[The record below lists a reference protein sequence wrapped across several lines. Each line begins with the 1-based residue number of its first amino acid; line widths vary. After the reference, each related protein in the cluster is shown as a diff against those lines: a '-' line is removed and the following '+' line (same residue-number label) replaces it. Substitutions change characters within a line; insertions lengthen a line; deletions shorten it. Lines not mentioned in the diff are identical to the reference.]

1 MNKLNLIKNIIL
13 WIFIS
18 TLSGAIGSFFTMN
31 AIPTWYAQL
40 QKPFF
45 NPPNWIFGPVWSL
58 LYGMMGIAMGLIASQ
73 KIKKKHVKKQAYQIF
88 LVQLALNCLWSII
101 FFGLKNPPLALA
113 EILLLWAS
121 IFITIKTFQPLNRWA
136 AYLLIPY
143 LAWVSFATLLNLMIV
158 ILNQ

>member
-45 NPPNWIFGPVWSL
+45 NPPNWIFGPVWTL
-58 LYGMMGIAMGLIASQ
+58 LYTMMGIAMGLIASQ

-88 LVQLALNCLWSII
+88 LVQLVLNCLWSII

-113 EILLLWAS
+113 EILILWGS
-121 IFITIKTFQPLNRWA
+121 IAMTIKTFHPLNRWA

-158 ILNQ
+158 VLN

>member
-1 MNKLNLIKNIIL
+1 MKNIIL

-18 TLSGAIGSFFTMN
+18 TLSGAIGSFFTVS
-31 AIPTWYAQL
+31 AIPTWYLQL

-73 KIKKKHVKKQAYQIF
+73 KIKKKHVKKKVYQIF
-88 LVQLALNCLWSII
+88 SVQLALNCLWSII
-101 FFGLKNPPLALA
+101 FFGLKTPLFALL
-113 EILLLWAS
+113 EIILLWGA
-121 IFITIKTFQPLNRWA
+121 IFLTIKTFRPLNKWA
-136 AYLLIPY
+136 AYLLLSY

-158 ILNQ
+158 VLN

>member
-1 MNKLNLIKNIIL
+1 MNKLNLIKNIIF
-13 WIFIS
+13 WILIS
-18 TLSGAIGSFFTMN
+18 TLSGAIGSFFTVS
-31 AIPTWYAQL
+31 AIPTWYLQL

-58 LYGMMGIAMGLIASQ
+58 LYCMMGIAMGLIASQ
-73 KIKKKHVKKQAYQIF
+73 KIKKKNIKKRAYQVF
-88 LVQLALNCLWSII
+88 LVQLGLNCLWSII

-158 ILNQ
+158 VLN

>member
-73 KIKKKHVKKQAYQIF
+73 KIKKWPQ
-88 LVQLALNCLWSII
+88 
-101 FFGLKNPPLALA
+101 
-113 EILLLWAS
+113 EIRAG
-121 IFITIKTFQPLNRWA
+121 
-136 AYLLIPY
+136 
-143 LAWVSFATLLNLMIV
+143 
-158 ILNQ
+158 